1 MILHSIPAQN
11 PPPDLR
17 DAVIQAIP
25 SLNVPWHK
33 LQGGRVNLLWRA
45 GDLVIKQYQN
55 SGASPLF
62 PNEPRDE
69 ANALAYL
76 APHGLAPKLVAHGP
90 DWLVYQFCPGAAWR
104 HGPERPA
111 AVLAKLHQIPA
122 PQQMFRHAPNGSA
135 ALLHQAKAIAALCT
149 GPLPPPPVHPLIASG
164 PVCLIH
170 GDAVAGN
177 FILHQRRTTLID
189 WQCPAIGDAAE
200 DIATFLSPAMQWL
213 YRGAVLTPHEIAVF
227 RSAFPAATLKRYD
240 QLAPMYHWRM
250 AAHCLWR
257 SERDEPDYAQALEL
271 ELAALKGLAQQNTA

>member
-1 MILHSIPAQN
+1 MTLHSIPTPHPAT
-11 PPPDLR
+11 DLR
-17 DAVIQAIP
+17 AAVIQAIP
-25 SLNVPWHK
+25 SLNVPWQK

-45 GDLVIKQYQN
+45 GDLVIKHYQD
-55 SGASPLF
+55 SGASLLF
-62 PNEPRDE
+62 PNEPQDE
-69 ANALAYL
+69 ANALSYL

-90 DWLVYQFCPGAAWR
+90 DWLVYQFCPGTVW
-104 HGPERPA
+104 HFGPEQPA

-122 PQQMFRHAPNGSA
+122 PLQMFRYAPNGSA
-135 ALLHQAKAIAALCT
+135 ALLHQAKAIAALCK
-149 GPLPPPPVHPLIASG
+149 GSLPPLPMNPNIAPG

-189 WQCPAIGDAAE
+189 WQCPAIGDATE

-213 YRGAVLTPHEIAVF
+213 YRGAVLAPHEIKGF

-240 QLAPMYHWRM
+240 QLALIYHWRM

-257 SERDEPDYAQALEL
+257 SERNEPDYAQALKL
-271 ELAALKGLAQQNTA
+271 ELAALKGLAQKNTG